1 MSDTRADVESRGEPR
16 SERPAE
22 SSAQASRLAV
32 LLNHP
37 LSTYYLLLGTT
48 LLLLALG
55 LIMVLSASS
64 IESFRVFGSAY
75 TLAQRQAMFAVAGVV
90 AMLFAARTSVQ
101 FWRGFAWVLFGLA
114 FGLLVAVL
122 FIGVEVAGQRNWI
135 EIIGPFR
142 LQPSEFAKL
151 ALVVWGASLLSQKR
165 RSLDSWG
172 SLLLPLLPVAAAM
185 MVLVLM
191 EGDFGNTLMLAAI
204 TVGMLFAAG
213 APLRLFAVLFAVGAI
228 AVVLLTLAAPYR
240 MQRFTS
246 WLDPGADP
254 LGFGWQLTQGQYAL
268 GTGGFWGVGLGA
280 SREKWGSLPAAH
292 TDFIFPVIGEELG
305 LVGSL
310 TVLGLFAILAFAI
323 FRLART
329 TQDPFVRLASA
340 GVGSWI
346 VVQAVAQHRCRARPA
361 ADHWGAA
368 PAGVV
373 RRIVTHPHSGGA
385 GHAHGVRQ
393 GRARCAAGTA
403 SPEHGRVAPAA
414 LRWRSCSRPAGRVV
428 TSNRPSTWPMPSA
441 GRIRTSASSFS
452 AATAEWRAPSCLPA
466 ATTSS
471 PCPASRCPV
480 GPVATSFASLRGS
493 MRPCARPPG

>member
-1 MSDTRADVESRGEPR
+1 MSETTSRAESRP
-16 SERPAE
+16 
-22 SSAQASRLAV
+22 SSPTSPGRVAL

-48 LLLLALG
+48 LLLLVLG

-75 TLAQRQAMFAVAGVV
+75 TLAQRQAMFAVLGVV

-101 FWRGFAWVLFGLA
+101 FWRGFAWVLFALA

-122 FIGVEVAGQRNWI
+122 VIGVEVAGQRNWI
-135 EIIGPFR
+135 EIVGPFR

-151 ALVVWGASLLSQKR
+151 ALVVWGANLLARNSGHVESWRSLLV
-165 RSLDSWG
+165 
-172 SLLLPLLPVAAAM
+172 PLLPVSGAM

-204 TVGMLFAAG
+204 TMGMLFAAG
-213 APLRLFAVLFAVGAI
+213 APLRLFAILMSVGAV
-228 AVVLLTLAAPYR
+228 AVAALTLAAPYR
-240 MQRFTS
+240 MQRFSS

-280 SREKWGSLPAAH
+280 SREKWGSLPEAH

-310 TVLGLFAILAFAI
+310 SVLALFALLAFAV
-323 FRLART
+323 FRLSRNT
-329 TQDPFVRLASA
+329 RDPFVRLASA

-346 VVQAVAQHRCRARPA
+346 VIQAVINIGAVLGLLPITGVPLPLVSYGGSSLIPTLVALGMLMAFAKAEPDAR
-361 ADHWGAA
+361 
-368 PAGVV
+368 
-373 RRIVTHPHSGGA
+373 R
-385 GHAHGVRQ
+385 
-393 GRARCAAGTA
+393 
-403 SPEHGRVAPAA
+403 A
-414 LRWRSCSRPAGRVV
+414 LRRRS
-428 TSNRPSTWPMPSA
+428 
-441 GRIRTSASSFS
+441 
-452 AATAEWRAPSCLPA
+452 TA
-466 ATTSS
+466 
-471 PCPASRCPV
+471 
-480 GPVATSFASLRGS
+480 ASLR
-493 MRPCARPPG
+493 RR